1 MLLSCQFFPE
11 YNSQLLESSQEGM
24 LLSLFQLLGGV
35 LLHPSNV
42 AVMIK
47 YVSSLQNMRIMMN
60 LLRDSNKSIQLEASH
75 VFKLFLVNQNKPP
88 EVVTILV
95 TNRSKLIRFFNDF
108 NIDKEDAQFEADK
121 AQLVKEI
128 AELQPRDL
136 SSVELEVDKAQIIKE
151 AAEVQLNDIEPVP
164 EKAHEV
170 YGMLVFSVRSDCF
183 CVLLLTWSEE
193 EAVNVLTEYFIF
205 RVCKA
210 RFQLRCCE

>member
-1 MLLSCQFFPE
+1 MCCNQ
-11 YNSQLLESSQEGM
+11 
-24 LLSLFQLLGGV
+24 
-35 LLHPSNV
+35 
-42 AVMIK
+42 
-47 YVSSLQNMRIMMN
+47 
-60 LLRDSNKSIQLEASH
+60 
-75 VFKLFLVNQNKPP
+75 LFLVNQNKPP

-164 EKAHEV
+164 EKAHEEITE
-170 YGMLVFSVRSDCF
+170 LRPSNDD
-183 CVLLLTWSEE
+183 
-193 EAVNVLTEYFIF
+193 EA
-205 RVCKA
+205 
-210 RFQLRCCE
+210 LRDNS